1 MVVRAT
7 AAGNLD
13 DMFARRGDPSLN
25 MQVARVGSD
34 GPDQSLDGEL
44 RCRSGLMVVKLVGW
58 SLGLRRELKGD
69 PLSSKADQIPLNLS
83 LPHLK
88 VLTLHPPVSR
98 EAGSCMGENRTLN
111 DPTDSDCRRDHCRP
125 RARGSGHIHFRKWL
139 SALVTGVVNG
149 AIFVGGQAY
158 S

>member
-1 MVVRAT
+1 MGRTRASMENFAA
-7 AAGNLD
+7 AAG
-13 DMFARRGDPSLN
+13 SW
-25 MQVARVGSD
+25 
-34 GPDQSLDGEL
+34 
-44 RCRSGLMVVKLVGW
+44 VVKLVGW
-58 SLGLRRELKGD
+58 SLGLRLELKGD
-69 PLSSKADQIPLNLS
+69 PPSSKANQIPLNLS

-139 SALVTGVVNG
+139 SALVTGAVNG
-149 AIFVGGQAY
+149 AIFVGAQAY
-158 S
+158 LSQCYSPALELHYQVT